1 LWFQAE
7 PVEENWFASC
17 IDPHAWV
24 SRSFHNRLLSFAR
37 PHQAQRCGLLLGS
50 RAISEKEGVVK
61 NLISIGKFSELSELS
76 IRALRLYD
84 ELGVLKPAFI
94 DPDTNY
100 RRYGLDQVNTALRI
114 RAMRQIAV
122 PLEKIRDMI
131 GDPDAGRDDLKQHR
145 SKLSGKLEAL
155 QSQLNLL
162 ERVIL
167 T

>member
-1 LWFQAE
+1 
-7 PVEENWFASC
+7 
-17 IDPHAWV
+17 
-24 SRSFHNRLLSFAR
+24 
-37 PHQAQRCGLLLGS
+37 
-50 RAISEKEGVVK
+50 VK

-100 RRYGLDQVNTALRI
+100 RRYGLDQVSTALRI

-122 PLEKIRDMI
+122 PLKTIRHMI
-131 GDPDAGRDDLKQHR
+131 GDPDAGSDDLKQHR
-145 SKLSGKLEAL
+145 SKLSGKLEEL
-155 QSQLNLL
+155 KSQLSLL
-162 ERVIL
+162 ERVIR